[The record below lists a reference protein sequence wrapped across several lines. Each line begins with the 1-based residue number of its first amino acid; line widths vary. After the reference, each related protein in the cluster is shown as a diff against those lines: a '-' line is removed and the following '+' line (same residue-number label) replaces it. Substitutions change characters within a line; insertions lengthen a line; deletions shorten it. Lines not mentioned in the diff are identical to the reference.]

1 MMEKIKVP
9 NLPNCPFT
17 PDDVDAVIDNLLKNI
32 ATSSHSLTRVEN
44 NDVVV
49 AMPGTVI
56 AAPALPNN
64 EFSQAYY
71 FYWVR
76 DGAIAISIIADLY
89 LTCNNKTKKAYYR
102 EIMVSYL
109 DFVEKIQS
117 QPWLNGVD
125 VLGEPKF
132 NVDGTLWT
140 GEWGRPQIAGSGD
153 QAIALTKIATIFL
166 NEGKDQALVDRI
178 YNSDPKSLLKANLEY
193 CASLWS
199 APSVNMWEELSGNH
213 FSVRIMQR
221 SALLIGSVLVER
233 LGDVNAATFYRTTAL
248 HIANMLETH
257 WHEHLGYYFETP
269 KAENQQGGGIDASV
283 LISLFYGQLDNMH
296 DEFSVTQSRV
306 LSTAF
311 YVRSVFKDLY
321 QINVARHI
329 KDTHCRAWLIG
340 RYEIDIYDGNRNIYG
355 NPWFLCSN
363 LLAALYYSIIKE
375 LLLGKK
381 ILVNFLVQ
389 QFFHQVAPEVKVPLN
404 DTIDSS
410 KPYFHSL
417 IECLFRDADAILEI
431 IKQHCVTYDDN
442 TTMHMAEQIDRFSG
456 AQASASDLSWSYS
469 SYLSAVLEREKAVNL
484 LK

>member
-1 MMEKIKVP
+1 MMAKIKIPV
-9 NLPNCPFT
+9 CPFST
-17 PDDVDAVIDNLLKNI
+17 DDVDAVMKNLLKNI
-32 ATSSHSLTRVEN
+32 ATSSHSLTRVEGEN
-44 NDVVV
+44 VMV
-49 AMPGTVI
+49 AMLGAVI

-76 DGAIAISIIADLY
+76 DGAIVINAIADFY
-89 LTCNNKTKKAYYR
+89 QRCNDKKRKAYYR

-109 DFVEKIQS
+109 DFVEKVQS
-117 QPWLNGVD
+117 QPWLNGIN

-132 NVDGTLWT
+132 NVDGSLWT
-140 GEWGRPQIAGSGD
+140 GAWGRPQIASSGD

-166 NEGKDQALVDRI
+166 NEKKNPELVEKI
-178 YNSDPKSLLKANLEY
+178 YSSNPNSLLKANLEY
-193 CASLWS
+193 CANLWS

-213 FSVRIMQR
+213 FSVRFMQR
-221 SALLIGSVLVER
+221 AALLTGAILAER
-233 LGDVNAATFYRTTAL
+233 LGDLNAAVYYRETVR

-269 KAENQQGGGIDASV
+269 QAENQQGGGIDMSV
-283 LISLFYGQLDNMH
+283 LISIFYGQLNGID
-296 DEFSVTQSRV
+296 DEFSVTESRV

-329 KDTHCRAWLIG
+329 KDKHCRAWLIG
-340 RYEIDIYDGNRNIYG
+340 RYEIDIYDGNRSIYG

-363 LLAALYYSIIKE
+363 LLAALYYSIIRE

-381 ILVNFLVQ
+381 VLVNFLVQ
-389 QFFHQVAPEVKVPLN
+389 QFFHQVAPEVTVPPN

-410 KPYFHSL
+410 TSYFSAI
-417 IECLFRDADAILEI
+417 IECLFREADAILEI

-442 TTMHMAEQIDRFSG
+442 STMHMSEQIDRFSG
-456 AQASASDLSWSYS
+456 AQSSASDLSWSYS

-484 LK
+484 LTK